1 MSGFGYD
8 VGLDAAG
15 MPDLVERLESRR
27 VLVTGASG
35 LLGAGVARVLADA
48 GNDVTTL
55 QRRPSGVPGAR
66 DVRGSVTDPAA
77 VEEALTGADTVVH
90 VAAKVSV
97 SGPEHEY
104 EAVNVEGT
112 RILLHAAQ
120 RHGVRRFVH
129 VSSPS
134 VAHAGDSIVG
144 EGAGAASPEHARGP
158 YARTKAAGERLALAA
173 DRDDFRVLVLRPHL
187 MWGPGDL
194 QLTDRIVQRARAGRM
209 PVLGTGAP
217 LVDTL
222 YTANAVEAV
231 VAAVSAADVHHG
243 EALVVTNGE
252 PRPVGELIRQIALAG
267 GAAEPERRVPAGL
280 ARRGIGAGGRR
291 APRGA
296 VPPARRRG
304 VPDARLAART
314 AARRRRRARR
324 PRPRRW
330 RQGRRGPRAGTSAV
344 RRTRGTGRAR
354 RRCARRDRPA
364 ASGTAARRRADRRP
378 RRRSPRRRRSH
389 RRSRGGPRPRSRW
402 CAARRTP
409 GAAART
415 RP

>member
-187 MWGPGDL
+187 MWGPGDR

-267 GAAEPERRVPAGL
+267 GATEPERRVPAGL
-280 ARRGIGAGGRR
+280 ARRAGALIER
-291 APRGA
+291 AWERDLFGL
-296 VPPARRRG
+296 RSRG
-304 VPDARLAART
+304 VGSDDGEPPLTEFLAEQLST
-314 AARRRRRARR
+314 AH
-324 PRPRRW
+324 W
-330 RQGRRGPRAGTSAV
+330 FDQ
-344 RRTRGTGRAR
+344 RRTREVLAWTPTVSIDEGLHRVA
-354 RRCARRDRPA
+354 AYYRDR
-364 ASGTAARRRADRRP
+364 
-378 RRRSPRRRRSH
+378 
-389 RRSRGGPRPRSRW
+389 
-402 CAARRTP
+402 
-409 GAAART
+409 
-415 RP
+415 

>member
-8 VGLDAAG
+8 VALDAAG
-15 MPDLVERLESRR
+15 MPDLVERLASRR

-231 VAAVSAADVHHG
+231 VH
-243 EALVVTNGE
+243 
-252 PRPVGELIRQIALAG
+252 VGELIRQIALAG

-280 ARRGIGAGGRR
+280 ARRAGALIER
-291 APRGA
+291 AWERDLFGL
-296 VPPARRRG
+296 RSRG
-304 VPDARLAART
+304 VGSDDGEPPLTEFLAEQLST
-314 AARRRRRARR
+314 AH
-324 PRPRRW
+324 W
-330 RQGRRGPRAGTSAV
+330 FDQ
-344 RRTRGTGRAR
+344 RRTREVLSWTPTVSIDEGLHRVA
-354 RRCARRDRPA
+354 AYYRDR
-364 ASGTAARRRADRRP
+364 
-378 RRRSPRRRRSH
+378 
-389 RRSRGGPRPRSRW
+389 
-402 CAARRTP
+402 
-409 GAAART
+409 
-415 RP
+415 

>member
-1 MSGFGYD
+1 M
-8 VGLDAAG
+8 
-15 MPDLVERLESRR
+15 
-27 VLVTGASG
+27 
-35 LLGAGVARVLADA
+35 
-48 GNDVTTL
+48 
-55 QRRPSGVPGAR
+55 
-66 DVRGSVTDPAA
+66 
-77 VEEALTGADTVVH
+77 
-90 VAAKVSV
+90 
-97 SGPEHEY
+97 
-104 EAVNVEGT
+104 NVEGT

-280 ARRGIGAGGRR
+280 ARRAGALIER
-291 APRGA
+291 AWERDLFGL
-296 VPPARRRG
+296 RSRG
-304 VPDARLAART
+304 VGSDDGEPPLTEFLAEQLST
-314 AARRRRRARR
+314 AH
-324 PRPRRW
+324 W
-330 RQGRRGPRAGTSAV
+330 FDQ
-344 RRTRGTGRAR
+344 RRTREVLAWTPTVSIDEGLHRVA
-354 RRCARRDRPA
+354 AYYRDR
-364 ASGTAARRRADRRP
+364 
-378 RRRSPRRRRSH
+378 
-389 RRSRGGPRPRSRW
+389 
-402 CAARRTP
+402 
-409 GAAART
+409 
-415 RP
+415 

>member
-8 VGLDAAG
+8 VGLDGAG

-77 VEEALTGADTVVH
+77 VEEALAGADTVVH

-97 SGPEHEY
+97 SGPEHEF

-144 EGAGAASPEHARGP
+144 EAPEPPAPEHARGP
-158 YARTKAAGERLALAA
+158 YARTKAAGEQLALAA
-173 DRDDFRVLVLRPHL
+173 DGDDFRVLVLPPPPDVG
-187 MWGPGDL
+187 GPGDL

-280 ARRGIGAGGRR
+280 ARRAGALIER
-291 APRGA
+291 AWERDLFGL
-296 VPPARRRG
+296 RSRG
-304 VPDARLAART
+304 VGSDDGEPPLTGFLAEQLST
-314 AARRRRRARR
+314 AH
-324 PRPRRW
+324 W
-330 RQGRRGPRAGTSAV
+330 FDQ
-344 RRTRGTGRAR
+344 RRTREVLSWTPTVSIDEGLHRVA
-354 RRCARRDRPA
+354 AYYRDR
-364 ASGTAARRRADRRP
+364 
-378 RRRSPRRRRSH
+378 
-389 RRSRGGPRPRSRW
+389 
-402 CAARRTP
+402 
-409 GAAART
+409 
-415 RP
+415 

>member
-15 MPDLVERLESRR
+15 MPDLIERLESRR

-194 QLTDRIVQRARAGRM
+194 QLTDRIVERARAGRM

-231 VAAVSAADVHHG
+231 
-243 EALVVTNGE
+243 VVTNGE

-280 ARRGIGAGGRR
+280 ARRAGALIER
-291 APRGA
+291 AWERDLFGL
-296 VPPARRRG
+296 RSRG
-304 VPDARLAART
+304 VGSDDGEPPLTEFLAEQLST
-314 AARRRRRARR
+314 AH
-324 PRPRRW
+324 W
-330 RQGRRGPRAGTSAV
+330 FDQ
-344 RRTRGTGRAR
+344 RRTREVLAWTPTVSIDEGLHRVA
-354 RRCARRDRPA
+354 AYYRDR
-364 ASGTAARRRADRRP
+364 
-378 RRRSPRRRRSH
+378 
-389 RRSRGGPRPRSRW
+389 
-402 CAARRTP
+402 
-409 GAAART
+409 
-415 RP
+415 